1 MPTMLRPRQR
11 NHKGCSMTRRI
22 DEHVQFDTSEEQYES
37 KHRDWPK
44 TLAEKDA
51 ADARAER
58 LREKAAARARKR
70 VSA

>member
-1 MPTMLRPRQR
+1 
-11 NHKGCSMTRRI
+11 MTRRS

-51 ADARAER
+51 ADERAER
-58 LREKAAARARKR
+58 LQQQRAERARKR

>member
-1 MPTMLRPRQR
+1 
-11 NHKGCSMTRRI
+11 MTRRT
-22 DEHVQFDTSEEQYES
+22 DEHVHFDTSEDQYES

-51 ADARAER
+51 ADERAER
-58 LREKAAARARKR
+58 LREAAAERARKR

>member
-1 MPTMLRPRQR
+1 
-11 NHKGCSMTRRI
+11 MTRRF
-22 DEHVQFDTSEEQYES
+22 DEHVHHDTTDDQYES

-51 ADARAER
+51 ADAKAER
-58 LREKAAARARKR
+58 LRAQAAERARKR

>member
-1 MPTMLRPRQR
+1 MDRTI
-11 NHKGCSMTRRI
+11 GGGVVTRRS
-22 DEHVQFDTSEEQYES
+22 DEHVHFDTTDDQYES

-51 ADARAER
+51 ADAKAER
-58 LREKAAARARKR
+58 LREKRAAREAERARKQ